1 MMPQNDLVHGAVL
14 ALIVV
19 AGFFAI
25 WFRDLLS
32 SIIALAAV
40 SLLLSVEFYILQAP
54 DVAIAEAAI
63 GAGLSTAI
71 YIVALRGCRKAPA
84 GGPLPPE
91 EVTPESGKEEPKP

>member
-14 ALIVV
+14 VLIVV

-32 SIIALAAV
+32 SIISLSAV
-40 SLLLSVEFYILQAP
+40 SLLLAVEFYILQAP

-71 YIVALRGCRKAPA
+71 YIVALRGCRKAPS
-84 GGPLPPE
+84 GGSLSPE
-91 EVTPESGKEEPKP
+91 EATPEPGKEEPKP